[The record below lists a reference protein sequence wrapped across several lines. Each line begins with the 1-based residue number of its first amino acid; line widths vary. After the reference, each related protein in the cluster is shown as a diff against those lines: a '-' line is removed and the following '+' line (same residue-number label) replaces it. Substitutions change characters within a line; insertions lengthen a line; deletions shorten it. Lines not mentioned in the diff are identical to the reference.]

1 MNATLEA
8 EIPVDLLARVL
19 ALPDG
24 AKRRLADLLTQSVDA
39 PDDLELYRKE
49 IQALIADRVEGF
61 LSRRYKTVDAK
72 ESAERVRAKLLEEY
86 P

>member
-8 EIPVDLLARVL
+8 EIPVDLLERVL